1 MTRLSQHGSF
11 DESLENGIREEL
23 LAEFAENDDT
33 LNFARCQRQDGSF
46 YGIPEGLQCRKGTKA
61 APAEKYKPK
70 RKKRTAPSDTAQ
82 RMAAAYD
89 RLMQEKAKRDS
100 EREPAKAIK
109 QDKRAPKKKKKEAI
123 KPVEKTR
130 SQKPKSEKASG
141 EKIKPETKKRLSEL
155 SPEKLD
161 QLSKMKLSKAQQA
174 TVEEAKSQKKSEK
187 VQDKRQKT
195 IEGAKGFD
203 PNKAFAEATYELGS
217 GAMGVA
223 KLSDGPPPGVVKR
236 GEIGEFEVEAM
247 KRLQGL
253 SVVPKFHGAT
263 VDSQFESINPNVGSH
278 VRASQGTIGIGRAKG
293 ESLMG
298 LYLDKDYE
306 TRAAVVDNYIR
317 ARKDIHLNGVAHNDM
332 HSGNVFYSERSNAF
346 QYPRGEKATM
356 QVIDF
361 GLAQIGY
368 RAALLEALHTTRN
381 DFQSTDF
388 LNTYAPKKSQ
398 GDLAVD
404 RLRSNEKGV
413 IDKLE
418 ARGVKD
424 KVLFGSIRSTQS
436 EIDRMFGNLT
446 EKEAEGLLKELYEG
460 V

>member
-1 MTRLSQHGSF
+1 MKLTQHGSF
-11 DESLENGIREEL
+11 DESLENSIREEL

-46 YGIPEGLQCRKGTKA
+46 YGISEGLQCRKGTKA

-70 RKKRTAPSDTAQ
+70 RKKLTAPSDTAQ
-82 RMAAAYD
+82 RMAVAYE
-89 RLMQEKAKRDS
+89 RLKQEKAIRENKPSTKKRK
-100 EREPAKAIK
+100 E
-109 QDKRAPKKKKKEAI
+109 EAI
-123 KPVEKTR
+123 RPIERAKPPK
-130 SQKPKSEKASG
+130 SKSEKPDNQR
-141 EKIKPETKKRLSEL
+141 IKPKTRERLSKL
-155 SPEKLD
+155 SPEKLEK
-161 QLSKMKLSKAQQA
+161 LSKMKLSEAQKAA
-174 TVEEAKSQKKSEK
+174 VEEAKSQKKSEK
-187 VQDKRQKT
+187 VQGKGQKT
-195 IEGAKGFD
+195 IEGVKGFD

-236 GEIGEFEVEAM
+236 GEIGEFEVAAM
-247 KRLQGL
+247 KRLQGS
-253 SVVPKFHGAT
+253 SVVPKFHGAA
-263 VDSQFESINPNVGSH
+263 VDSQSEPINPNVGSH
-278 VRASQGTIGIGRAKG
+278 VRASQGTIGIARAKG
-293 ESLMG
+293 ESMMG

-332 HSGNVFYSERSNAF
+332 HSGNIFYSERSNAF

-388 LNTYAPKKSQ
+388 LITYAPKKSQ

-418 ARGVKD
+418 ARGIKD
-424 KVLFGSIRSTQS
+424 KVLFGSIRSKQS
-436 EIDRMFGNLT
+436 EIDQMFGDLT
-446 EKEAEGLLKELYEG
+446 EKEAENLLKELYEG
-460 V
+460 I